1 MNAITTKPITTKDPI
16 RSDIDLALMKLNS
29 GEITSTYYGNAGCAC
44 GCKGT
49 HSTNKVTERKR
60 VKKMT
65 EWIEHLAKYGRGAD
79 IELSIS
85 DTYVAV
91 ELVGYK
97 LWIAYFEN

>member
-1 MNAITTKPITTKDPI
+1 MNATVTKPIVTKDPTK
-16 RSDIDLALMKLNS
+16 SEIDLALKLLNS

-60 VKKMT
+60 VEKMT
-65 EWIEHLAKYGRGAD
+65 KWIEHLAEYGRGAD
-79 IELSIS
+79 IELDIS
-85 DTYVAV
+85 NTYVAV
-91 ELVGYK
+91 ELIGYK